1 MKNQLTA
8 VILVIFAGAF
18 SAACSDDSSSGG
30 TGGSGN
36 NGGAG
41 NNGGSSNAGDGV
53 ELVADETGFVKADM
67 VGIQGAWYAYADS
80 IGDDGVSKGKCQ
92 TVGMHPDAECANVET
107 PKPGSFPNTGNKL
120 CTKGTVEAWGMLNGS
135 TDYENQWGA
144 GIGLDFN
151 NPGMGATKMPFDAT
165 AAGIKG
171 VSFEIDQVPDNGI
184 RVEFPDA
191 ATDGKSAAYWG
202 ANSNYDPSPVKAN
215 MKNTIMWADVKPPAS
230 TVPALDPS
238 KLMGIQFHVPTKA
251 TASTYEFCISKLTVL
266 K

>member
-18 SAACSDDSSSGG
+18 SVACSDDSSSGG

-53 ELVADETGFVKADM
+53 ELVADETGFVKADA

-80 IGDDGVSKGKCQ
+80 IGSNGMPPGNCQ
-92 TVGMHPDAECANVET
+92 SVGMHPDSECANVQS
-107 PKPGSFPNTGNKL
+107 PAAGSFPNTGNKL
-120 CTKGTVEAWGMLNGS
+120 CTKGTLEAVGMLNGS
-135 TDYENQWGA
+135 TDYDNQWGA

-151 NPGMGATKMPFDAT
+151 NPGMGATKMPFDMA
-165 AAGIKG
+165 AAGITG
-171 VSFEIDQVPDNGI
+171 VSFEIDNPPAGGL

-202 ANSNYDPSPVKAN
+202 ADKGVYPPSPVKQGV
-215 MKNTIMWADVKPPAS
+215 NTIMWADVTPPAT
-230 TVPALDPS
+230 TVPALD
-238 KLMGIQFHVPTKA
+238 KTKVMGIQFHVTTGSSPGA
-251 TASTYEFCISKLTVL
+251 YEFCISKLTVL